1 MTTTDTTILTTVA
14 EALYRQAGYVPFL
27 WHIDDVREVNED
39 RETPLALT
47 DAECLA
53 ILTNARDNVSADT
66 GMSLWIIEIELEC
79 LAENRE
85 GSADTATLRTKLD
98 ALRTETARL
107 AAEAAAL
114 LAEMQGEGMS
124 GRVERGAKCPRII
137 GGQP

>member
-1 MTTTDTTILTTVA
+1 MTTTDNTILTTMA

-53 ILTNARDNVSADT
+53 ILINARDNVPADI
-66 GMSLWIIEIELEC
+66 GMSFDAIEAELEC
-79 LAENRE
+79 VAENRE

-107 AAEAAAL
+107 AEQMTAL
-114 LAEMQGEGMS
+114 LAEMN
-124 GRVERGAKCPRII
+124 

>member
-1 MTTTDTTILTTVA
+1 MTTTETTTILTTVA

-27 WHIDDVREVNED
+27 WHIDDVREVNQD

-53 ILTNARDNVSADT
+53 ILINARDNVSADT
-66 GMSLWIIEIELEC
+66 GMSLGIVEIELEF

-98 ALRTETARL
+98 ALRTEAARL
-107 AAEAAAL
+107 AEQMTAM
-114 LAEMQGEGMS
+114 LAEMN
-124 GRVERGAKCPRII
+124 